1 MKYIEEMYTDVHESP
16 NTDALVAGFRENL
29 INFTLK
35 CREKNIIPQTVH
47 QDIFDDVKNL
57 FQDFKEHYD
66 FYYFLPSSAKCAEDC
81 PELLELLKSADF
93 LDDDSK
99 VLSSEYLSVE
109 YRNSVV

>member
-1 MKYIEEMYTDVHESP
+1 MPCIQNDAEDAQNVSSDEVSLDDVTDVHTSP
-16 NTDALVAGFRENL
+16 NKNALVTSFRENL

-35 CREKNIIPQTVH
+35 CREKNIIPQTVQ

-66 FYYFLPSSAKCAEDC
+66 STISYHLQQNGFTVEDC

-93 LDDDSK
+93 F
-99 VLSSEYLSVE
+99 
-109 YRNSVV
+109 